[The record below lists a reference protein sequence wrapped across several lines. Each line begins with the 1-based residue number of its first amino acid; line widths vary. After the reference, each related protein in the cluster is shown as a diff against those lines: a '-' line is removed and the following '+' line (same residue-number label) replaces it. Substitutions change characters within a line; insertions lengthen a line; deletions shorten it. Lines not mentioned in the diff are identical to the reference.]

1 VKANDEQPPGVK
13 ANDEQP
19 PGVKANDEQTR
30 QAVEAKRAMR
40 NRRSDPLR
48 RPKAWLVT
56 GPLGRG
62 LAFAI
67 DFAVAVRRGLLR
79 RSP

>member
-1 VKANDEQPPGVK
+1 MASSKHVGPFGRLE
-13 ANDEQP
+13 
-19 PGVKANDEQTR
+19 
-30 QAVEAKRAMR
+30 
-40 NRRSDPLR
+40 
-48 RPKAWLVT
+48 AWLVT

-79 RSP
+79 RAR